1 MSVREV
7 VAGDDLIAGSNVSIT
22 LDPSGDLIRTV
33 IAISGN
39 ITGTITITKKVVG
52 ATRFTALNPAGT
64 IDLTASD
71 ELIIQGAGLAAV
83 NVAHAGSGAAM
94 KVRVTQLSI

>member
-7 VAGDDLIAGSNVSIT
+7 VTGADLTAGGSTPIT

-39 ITGTITITKKVVG
+39 ITGSITVTKKIVG

-71 ELIIQGAGLAAV
+71 ELIIQGAGLAAI
-83 NVAHAGSGAAM
+83 NVAHTGTGAAM

>member
-7 VAGDDLIAGSNVSIT
+7 VTGADLAAGSNVNIT
-22 LDPSGDLIRTV
+22 LDPTGDLIRTV

-39 ITGTITITKKVVG
+39 ITGTITVTKKIVG
-52 ATRFTALNPAGT
+52 ATRFTPLNPAGT

-71 ELIIQGAGLAAV
+71 ELIIQGAGLAAI
-83 NVAHAGSGAAM
+83 NVAHAGTGSAM